1 MGKAPF
7 PISPTF
13 FFFNREWD
21 KSSQDKHVCT
31 MFNFQMS
38 LSPYKLPS
46 FLWTMFAQEHGLP
59 EEPQTEETELL
70 VGKIRVIPISQQGRW

>member
-1 MGKAPF
+1 
-7 PISPTF
+7 
-13 FFFNREWD
+13 
-21 KSSQDKHVCT
+21 

-70 VGKIRVIPISQQGRW
+70 VGKIRLIPISQQGHW